1 MKRFLTKVWE
11 NKGKEL
17 KVQIKVDEKAP
28 LQSNSYDCGVFICE
42 NAERITRK
50 EMAKP
55 KQEDMQKA
63 RKRIMKEIF
72 LVK

>member
-28 LQSNSYDCGVFICE
+28 LQSNSYDCSVFICE

-50 EMAKP
+50 EMTKP

-63 RKRIMKEIF
+63 RKIVMKEIF
-72 LVK
+72 W